1 MNNHKIYFLTCVLTV
16 LFSVFAASAWAEEAL
31 TFDKAVG
38 IALKQ
43 NPDILSI
50 RQEQIKAS
58 GAVDVARGAF
68 LPSVSIGSSYTL
80 EEETSSGSDDDSYSG
95 SITLSETLY
104 AGGKYQAYKK
114 EAQLGVGI
122 ADSSVADT
130 EERVIYDLYS
140 LFYDVL
146 LGKENV
152 KTAEDALSYAEN
164 YVEEMKKRQEVGLA
178 TSLEVIRAE
187 KLLVTSRKNLVSA
200 KNSLESSKVSLFE
213 LLKLQDGQ
221 FSSVEGE
228 LSYSPFAGDQ
238 QASLNKALE
247 QRPDLK
253 TARGEVEVQ
262 KQEIRVA
269 RSGLRPTVSISGSWE
284 YDDPATTS
292 SGEYDEWSAS
302 VNIDFPVFDSG
313 ITKGYVAQERA
324 TLEQA
329 KQLVIANEEAVR
341 AEVAKAY
348 LDLDTT
354 AKTVEEARKNLELA
368 KESLRL
374 AEVGYREGVGIQLDV
389 LDARSELTDARTL
402 YSEAVRDH
410 ELALAYLFKVEGG
423 LVNYSLKREG

>member
-1 MNNHKIYFLTCVLTV
+1 MNKRKIYFLTCVFAI
-16 LFSVFAASAWAEEAL
+16 LFSIFKVSAWAGETL
-31 TFDKAVG
+31 TFDRALE

-43 NPDILSI
+43 NPDVLSI
-50 RQEQIKAS
+50 RQEQVKAS

-68 LPSVSIGSSYTL
+68 LPSVSIGGSYTL
-80 EEETSSGSDDDSYSG
+80 EEETSSGGDDDSYSG
-95 SITLSETLY
+95 NITVSETLY

-114 EAQLGVGI
+114 EAQLGVEI

-140 LFYDVL
+140 LFYNVL
-146 LGKENV
+146 FGKENV

-178 TSLEVIRAE
+178 TSLEVTRAE

-200 KNSLESSKVSLFE
+200 KNSLESNKVSLFE

-221 FSSVEGE
+221 FSSVEGD
-228 LSYSPFAGDQ
+228 LSYTPFAGDQ
-238 QASLNKALE
+238 QASLTKALE

-253 TARGEVEVQ
+253 SARGEVEIQ
-262 KQEIRVA
+262 EQEIRVA
-269 RSGLRPTVSISGSWE
+269 QSGLRPTVSISGSWE

-292 SGEYDEWSAS
+292 SGENDEWSAS
-302 VNIDFPVFDSG
+302 LNIDFPVFDSG

-324 TLEQA
+324 TLEQT
-329 KQLVIANEEAVR
+329 KQALIANEEAVR

-354 AKTVEEARKNLELA
+354 ARTVEEARKNLELA

-402 YSEAVRDH
+402 YSQAVRDH

-423 LVNYSLKREG
+423 LVHYSLKRKG

>member
-1 MNNHKIYFLTCVLTV
+1 MNKRNISFLTCVLAV
-16 LFSVFAASAWAEEAL
+16 LFSIFTASAWADEAL
-31 TFDKAVG
+31 TFDRAVE

-50 RQEQIKAS
+50 RQEQVKAS

-95 SITLSETLY
+95 SITVSETLY

-122 ADSSVADT
+122 ADSSVANV
-130 EERVIYDLYS
+130 EETVIYDLYS

-178 TSLEVIRAE
+178 TSLEVTRAE

-221 FSSVEGE
+221 FSSVEGD
-228 LSYSPFAGDQ
+228 LSYTSFTGDQ
-238 QASLNKALE
+238 QASLTKAME

-253 TARGEVEVQ
+253 TSRGEVEVQ

-269 RSGLRPTVSISGSWE
+269 QSGLRPTVSISGSWE

-329 KQLVIANEEAVR
+329 KQAVIANEEAVR